1 MAPVKSP
8 ALRRALARQA
18 PSLLVFLAVLGL
30 WQIAVSGLRI
40 REYILPSPLAVL
52 RALSLSDIPWL
63 RQAANKAGA
72 QDVPTTIA
80 HRLLTGGLV
89 ELHTD
94 RLTLRITKRGQ
105 LALTRLG

>member
-1 MAPVKSP
+1 MANQN
-8 ALRRALARQA
+8 ALTLT
-18 PSLLVFLAVLGL
+18 
-30 WQIAVSGLRI
+30 
-40 REYILPSPLAVL
+40 
-52 RALSLSDIPWL
+52 DIPWL